1 MSGRARTQRE
11 EEELMTPMDEA
22 RLDPTA
28 GSYAEFDPQN
38 VLDSY
43 RNILSRLIR
52 KPAAFFGDMPIAG
65 GFLNPTLFLMGCLL
79 MCGFLSSI
87 RTTSVWHIVRVP
99 VLGTMSIYM
108 HSFILYFFTRRLFE
122 GKGTYEATF
131 RTVAYTGAVFLVMWV
146 PVLALAGFFFGLYLL
161 VLGTERVHLIERSPA
176 VAAVILSAGASLIL
190 LLLFG
195 FWRVGLVL

>member
-1 MSGRARTQRE
+1 
-11 EEELMTPMDEA
+11 MTPTDEA
-22 RLDPTA
+22 RIDPTEKM
-28 GSYAEFDPQN
+28 YREFDPQN

-43 RNILSRLIR
+43 MSILTALVRR
-52 KPAAFFGDMPIAG
+52 PASFFASMPVEG
-65 GFLNPTLFLMGCLL
+65 GFLNPTLFLTGCLL
-79 MCGFLSSI
+79 ICGFLSTI
-87 RTTSVWHIVRVP
+87 RTTSVWPIVRVP

-108 HSFILYFFTRRLFE
+108 SSFILYFFTKRLFE

-131 RTVAYTGAVFLVMWV
+131 RIMAYSGAMFLIMWV

-161 VLGTERVHLIERSPA
+161 ALGTERVHRIERSPA
-176 VAAVILSAGASLIL
+176 VASVILSAGASLIL